1 MLRSQMNAR
10 SAGKYPIAGSAG
22 GRIDGRSLTPPQR
35 VVPSW
40 TDPVPRL
47 ASRMVGG
54 PLGRHAVLGRHWFW
68 TPLRVVLL
76 LATITLMLGWLAKAP
91 CLQTYPD
98 GAGVL
103 QVDWRDGRQYRA
115 MCYSDTVPLYAAER
129 LDRPGLAGLPY
140 ATSWIEN
147 QGEPGEQVRYMEYP
161 VITGM
166 YQWVVAKLAHLWL
179 AVADRGWL
187 PGSAPAVVYFNLS
200 AVLLAAAWLV
210 TVWALVALSARRPW
224 DAALAALSPLVL
236 VHAFTNFDALAT
248 ALATTGLLA
257 WARRRPVLAGVLLGL
272 GAATKLYPLFLLG
285 PILLLCLRAGRL
297 HAGLQA
303 TAAAA
308 VAWMIINLPVAMLF
322 PAGWAEFFRLSRR
335 RGADPD
341 SLYTVVSTFTGWPG
355 FDGPLQPGQIPVVLN
370 VVSAALFV
378 LACLGIGWVAL
389 AAPRRPR
396 LAQLCFLVVCAFL
409 LTNKVWS
416 PQYSLWLVPLAV
428 LAIPQWKP
436 VLAWMVLDALV
447 WAPRMAYYLGVDRH
461 GLPIE
466 PFLGAVLLRDAAV
479 LLLMALVLRHIW
491 HPERDPVRATDND
504 DPHAGLLAGAPD
516 ARVLRRALQPQSGAA
531 TR

>member
-1 MLRSQMNAR
+1 M
-10 SAGKYPIAGSAG
+10 
-22 GRIDGRSLTPPQR
+22 RIDGRSLTPSQR

-47 ASRMVGG
+47 ASRIVGG

-76 LATITLMLGWLAKAP
+76 LATITLALGWLAKVP

-98 GAGVL
+98 SAGVPQL
-103 QVDWRDGRQYRA
+103 DWRDGRQYLA
-115 MCYSDTVPLYAAER
+115 MCYSDTVPLYTTQR

-140 ATSWIEN
+140 ATSWIEH
-147 QGEPGEQVRYMEYP
+147 QGEPDEQVRYMEYP

-166 YQWVVAKLAHLWL
+166 YQWAVAKLAQAWV

-187 PGSAPAVVYFNLS
+187 PGSVPAVVHFDIS
-200 AVLLAAAWLV
+200 AVFLAAAWLV
-210 TVWALVALSARRPW
+210 TVWALVALSRRRPW
-224 DAALAALSPLVL
+224 DAALAALSPLVV

-272 GAATKLYPLFLLG
+272 GGAAKLYPLLLLV

-297 HAGLQA
+297 RAGLQA
-303 TAAAA
+303 TVAA
-308 VAWMIINLPVAMLF
+308 VLAWVAVNLPVAVLF
-322 PAGWAEFFRLSRR
+322 PVGWAEFFRVGAR

-355 FDGPLQPGQIPVVLN
+355 FDGVLAPDQAPVMLN
-370 VVSAALFV
+370 LVSASLFA
-378 LACLGIGWVAL
+378 LACVGIGWVAL

-396 LAQLCFLVVCAFL
+396 LAQLCFLMVCAFL
-409 LTNKVWS
+409 LVNKVWG

-436 VLAWMVLDALV
+436 VLAWMVIDALV
-447 WAPRMAYYLGVDRH
+447 WVPRMAYYLGVDRK

-466 PFLGAVLLRDAAV
+466 PFLSAVLLRDAAV

-491 HPERDPVRATDND
+491 RPDHDPVRVTDD
-504 DPHAGLLAGAPD
+504 DPHAGVLTDAPD
-516 ARVLRRALQPQSGAA
+516 ARPLLPPGTRRNLQSGARTPPA
-531 TR
+531 EPAIRLQ

>member
-1 MLRSQMNAR
+1 MN
-10 SAGKYPIAGSAG
+10 AGSAG
-22 GRIDGRSLTPPQR
+22 GWIDGRQIDGRSLTPSQR

-40 TDPVPRL
+40 TDPVPRR
-47 ASRMVGG
+47 ASRIVGG

-98 GAGVL
+98 SAGVL
-103 QVDWRDGRQYRA
+103 QVDWRDGWQYRA
-115 MCYSDTVPLYAAER
+115 MCYSDTVPLYTAER
-129 LDRPGLAGLPY
+129 LDRPGLSGLPY

-147 QGEPGEQVRYMEYP
+147 RGEPGEQVRYMEYP

-166 YQWVVAKLAHLWL
+166 YQWVVAKVAQSWL

-187 PGSAPAVVYFNLS
+187 PGSAPAVVYFDIS
-200 AVLLAAAWLV
+200 VVLLAVAWLV

-236 VHAFTNFDALAT
+236 IHAFTNFDALAT

-285 PILLLCLRAGRL
+285 PILLLCLRASRL
-297 HAGLQA
+297 RAGLQA
-303 TAAAA
+303 TTAALL
-308 VAWMIINLPVAMLF
+308 AWMIVNLPVAMLF
-322 PAGWAEFFRLSRR
+322 PAGWAEFFRLSHR

-355 FDGPLQPGQIPVVLN
+355 FDGRLQPGQIPVVLN
-370 VVSAALFV
+370 LVSAALFV
-378 LACLGIGWVAL
+378 LACMGIGWVAL
-389 AAPRRPR
+389 AAPKRPR
-396 LAQLCFLVVCAFL
+396 LAQLCFLVVAAFL

-428 LAIPQWKP
+428 LALPHRRIL
-436 VLAWMVLDALV
+436 LAWMTIDALV
-447 WAPRMAYYLGVDRH
+447 WVPRMYYYLGEQNK
-461 GLPIE
+461 GLPE
-466 PFLGAVLLRDAAV
+466 QWFTATVLLRDVAV
-479 LLLMALVLRHIW
+479 IALCALVIRQIYR
-491 HPERDPVRATDND
+491 PELDLVRWRGEVD
-504 DPHAGLLAGAPD
+504 DPA
-516 ARVLRRALQPQSGAA
+516 
-531 TR
+531 